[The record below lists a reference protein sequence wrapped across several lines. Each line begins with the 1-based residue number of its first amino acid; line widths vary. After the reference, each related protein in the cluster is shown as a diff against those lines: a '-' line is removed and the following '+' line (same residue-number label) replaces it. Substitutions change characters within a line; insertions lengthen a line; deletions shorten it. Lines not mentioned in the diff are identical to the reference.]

1 MLWGVYWEMVAS
13 PVSPFPPSSS
23 VVPVMCGGCGDCI
36 VGLPSLTLDPCHG
49 SRELGGLILRDNP
62 GLAWLALAAL
72 ASMPAGGSSC
82 FHLYLWLSLGV
93 QGTRLGPSLPGIGF
107 YSTSFGGGGEVLLS

>member
-1 MLWGVYWEMVAS
+1 MGNGGLS
-13 PVSPFPPSSS
+13 CLSFSSELFS
-23 VVPVMCGGCGDCI
+23 GTVMCGGCDDCI
-36 VGLPSLTLDPCHG
+36 VGPPSLTLDPRHG
-49 SRELGGLILRDNP
+49 SRDLGGLILRDNP

-93 QGTRLGPSLPGIGF
+93 QGTRLGPSRPGIGF